1 MNILFFS
8 PFAMIDIKL
17 IKRRHNYY
25 NKSGFYNYL
34 AKNIFK
40 IIAILT
46 VTVIAFVILQKWV
59 IDLDVIFSSFFSNMA
74 NELVIVLFT
83 ISESF
88 LGLIPPDFFIIWS
101 RKFQSPWAIVTLLA
115 ILSYIGGIISYYIGK
130 RIRKINRLNCYLT
143 SKFSDH
149 FSKIKKWGS
158 LFIII
163 AALFPLPY
171 STICIISGILKF
183 PFKIFALIGIS
194 RILRFYLYALVLFG
208 LLK

>member
-1 MNILFFS
+1 MF
-8 PFAMIDIKL
+8 DIKL
-17 IKRRHNYY
+17 LKRRHNYY
-25 NKSGFYNYL
+25 NKSGFYGYL

-40 IIAILT
+40 ILVILT
-46 VTVIAFVILQKWV
+46 LTIIVFIILQNWV
-59 IDLDVIFSSFFSNMA
+59 IDFDTVFSSFFKNMT
-74 NELVIVLFT
+74 NELVITLFT
-83 ISESF
+83 VSESF

-101 RKFQSPWAIVTLLA
+101 RKFQNPWSVVTLLA
-115 ILSYIGGIISYYIGK
+115 ILSYIGGLISYYIGR

-143 SKFSDH
+143 AKFSNH

-183 PFKIFALIGIS
+183 PFKIFSIIGIT
-194 RILRFYLYALVLFG
+194 RILRFYMYALVLFG
-208 LLK
+208 LLKLT